1 MDQKIKNEIVK
12 IFNISENKI
21 NNLERF
27 KIGMS
32 NFTYFFEIDNDK
44 YVIRLSGKGAFKY
57 VDYNNELNAI
67 IACENE
73 ELTSKLIYF
82 DVDNGTKVSKYIEGS
97 PFVFYHN
104 EYSIDDLIETLKKL
118 HSLDNKSVKDY
129 DLINRL
135 ENYEKINK
143 DDNNF
148 DEKYLKI
155 KTWWINEYNEKF
167 VNDKKVFCHNDLQTV
182 NIIYDENKKVKLID
196 FEYAAYNDLYYDL
209 ACFEENA
216 FYVFE
221 KYFGIK
227 PTKEDI
233 YKIVFFQIFQC
244 LQWYQVAFYKE
255 RIGFSKE
262 TNYDFKALEEYF
274 INTAFKEFKTLTGG
288 L

>member
-155 KTWWINEYNEKF
+155 KTWWINEYNKKF